1 MKLAYQAGKG
11 SRKLVPVLFPKD
23 TLDPISKLLIER
35 ANCNIHPDNIYL
47 FPNTPNSLDHAS
59 GYHCLRAVVKEVP
72 NLKKPH
78 LLIADKNFRHQ
89 VSTIFASFESPK
101 DQQNS
106 FIRHMGH
113 SEAINRNVYQCPMAI
128 HGITRVGK
136 MLSHI
141 DRNNPTLINVN
152 GTASANDTA
161 NPEDN
166 QEHPSACEVLE
177 TLKDQNNSAN
187 QGSDILDIQPGCEK
201 LAKEVKS
208 KQHICRYTKWSS
220 EDTETVKSYFHI
232 YIASTQSSGSLPP
245 KSEIMEFLN
254 RHDILH
260 GHENKHVLVR
270 TKVFN
275 EKKKFMS
282 SFKGI

>member
-1 MKLAYQAGKG
+1 
-11 SRKLVPVLFPKD
+11 
-23 TLDPISKLLIER
+23 
-35 ANCNIHPDNIYL
+35 
-47 FPNTPNSLDHAS
+47 
-59 GYHCLRAVVKEVP
+59 
-72 NLKKPH
+72 
-78 LLIADKNFRHQ
+78 
-89 VSTIFASFESPK
+89 
-101 DQQNS
+101 
-106 FIRHMGH
+106 
-113 SEAINRNVYQCPMAI
+113 MAI
-128 HGITRVGK
+128 HEITRVGE

-141 DRNNPTLINVN
+141 DSPNPTLLNAN
-152 GTASANDTA
+152 GTASTNDTA
-161 NPEDN
+161 NPGDN

-208 KQHICRYTKWSS
+208 KRHICWYTKWSS
-220 EDTETVKSYFHI
+220 EDTDTVKSYFHI

-260 GHENKHVLVR
+260 DHENKYMLVR
-270 TKVFN
+270 SKVFN